1 WDAQEWLSEVLFQ
14 LAFLA
19 GSWGGVAI
27 LTAAAAGAAAW
38 ITAQRVAAS
47 LKGPVALGLLAV
59 SLGLL
64 APGLLARPHI
74 LALPVMAA
82 WTAVLITVRERGRAP
97 PLLALPLMT
106 LWANLH
112 GGFAFGLALVLPFA
126 LEALI
131 EAGAPRRLEVVRDW
145 GLFFLLAVG
154 AALLTPFGFQGLL
167 FPLKLLSVP
176 VLHRVGEWSAADFSS
191 LNGLEVAIL
200 GLIALALLRPIRLS
214 WIRLALLLG
223 LIHLS
228 LTEARQEMLLAI
240 VGPMILAR
248 PIAQALGEP
257 GKGEGAPASTRLAMA
272 AIAVF
277 ALGARLALPIRMAD
291 SPVAPIT
298 ALSATPESV
307 KTGRVLNPYP
317 FGGWLIFKGQKV
329 FVDSRVEIYGEK
341 FLESYGRLQAGD
353 PAELDDALRRYDIS
367 WSIEPPGSPLVALLG
382 AQFGWRRMY
391 ADPFAV
397 VDARAPVSAASHLK
411 GMIGSPP

>member
-1 WDAQEWLSEVLFQ
+1 
-14 LAFLA
+14 
-19 GSWGGVAI
+19 
-27 LTAAAAGAAAW
+27 
-38 ITAQRVAAS
+38 
-47 LKGPVALGLLAV
+47 
-59 SLGLL
+59 
-64 APGLLARPHI
+64 
-74 LALPVMAA
+74 
-82 WTAVLITVRERGRAP
+82 
-97 PLLALPLMT
+97 
-106 LWANLH
+106 ANLH

-131 EAGAPRRLEVVRDW
+131 EAGAPRRFEVVRDW
-145 GLFFLLAVG
+145 GLFFLLSVG

-257 GKGEGAPASTRLAMA
+257 GKGEGAPAWTRLAMA

-307 KTGRVLNPYP
+307 KTGRVLNAYP

-329 FVDSRVEIYGEK
+329 FVDSRVALYGEK
-341 FLESYGRLQAGD
+341 FLESYGRIQAGD

-367 WSIEPPGSPLVALLG
+367 WSIEPPGSPIIAELEAKP
-382 AQFGWRRMY
+382 GWRRIY
-391 ADPFAV
+391 ADRFAV
-397 VDARAPVSAASHLK
+397 VDSLEEGDVVLRGPVGVAP
-411 GMIGSPP
+411 